1 MTAFEPLRSFTMF
14 AVVCPLGS
22 NPVIERRFGKWLFYV
37 YLVLYPCYDL
47 ARKGGCHGAIVAIG
61 VG

>member
-22 NPVIERRFGKWLFYV
+22 TPVIERRFGKRSFYI
-37 YLVLYPCYDL
+37 YLDLYLCYDL
-47 ARKGGCHGAIVAIG
+47 ARKGGYHGVIVGIE